1 MKDFYQQSWNYIVFH
16 FETYKVDIGGS
27 FDSIRLVTR
36 GRYNHQK
43 IKTNVCNGCIFTRPP
58 PPWLLW
64 GSRGQEE
71 PPKFD
76 FLGWECNP
84 PVLKQSEVK
93 NLSKMAV
100 FNTFVCFFRGFWL
113 LIALNQKGCIP
124 NLEN

>member
-1 MKDFYQQSWNYIVFH
+1 MFD

-27 FDSIRLVTR
+27 FEFIRLVTR

-64 GSRGQEE
+64 GSTGREE
-71 PPKFD
+71 PPEFD
-76 FLGWECNP
+76 FLGLECDP
-84 PVLKQSEVK
+84 SVLKQSEAK

-100 FNTFVCFFRGFWL
+100 FNTFGSFFRGFWL
-113 LIALNQKGCIP
+113 LVALKHQGRTPNQ
-124 NLEN
+124 EN